1 MRVQRVV
8 FEMVLIVLVI
18 IGSESPCPAAS
29 QRTILDMRGNDI
41 TVPDPLERVALFGGP
56 TGQVAYL
63 MGARDKICAFSKA
76 MKASEL
82 LLELDPS
89 IESVPAPRGTAGNI
103 NLETM
108 IMADPQLVV
117 AGDPDGSI
125 VIRKT
130 GLPVAFLES
139 DMGGGQK
146 MLKEEIRFY
155 ARVFD
160 ARDRGERYIEY
171 LDRITDMVRARVSD
185 IKLADRKAVFHG
197 YGPDHLVT
205 LGGDTF
211 IKERIEIAGC
221 INATDMVG
229 SKGKQE
235 GLHFGLAEI
244 SMEQVLMWNP
254 DLVVIDSGSPQS
266 LFDDARWATVKAVQ
280 RKQVFFQPVGIFIL
294 DRPTA
299 EAAVLHPLW
308 LAKMAYPERFADVD
322 LVAEVMYFYNT
333 LMGLKVT
340 QEQAGKILSGAY
352 KVHFGGPGTH

>member
-1 MRVQRVV
+1 MLVQRS
-8 FEMVLIVLVI
+8 FFCIILMLLIIFSIEPVC
-18 IGSESPCPAAS
+18 SAAS
-29 QRTILDMRGNDI
+29 QRTIVDMRGDEI
-41 TVPDPLERVALFGGP
+41 RVPDPLERVALFGGP

-76 MKASEL
+76 MKASDL
-82 LLELDPS
+82 LAELDPS
-89 IESVPAPRGTAGNI
+89 IKTVPAPRGTAGNI

-108 IMADPQLVV
+108 IMANPQLVV

-125 VIRKT
+125 VSRKT
-130 GLPVAFLES
+130 GLPVAYLES

-160 ARDRGERYIEY
+160 AQARGERYIDY
-171 LDRITDMVRARVSD
+171 LDRITGLIRSRVAD
-185 IKLADRKAVFHG
+185 INPADRKVVFHG

-254 DLVVIDSGSPQS
+254 DLLVIDSGSPQS
-266 LFDDARWATVKAVQ
+266 LFKDARWATVKAVQ
-280 RKQVFFQPVGIFIL
+280 QKQVFFQPVGIFIL

-308 LAKMAYPERFADVD
+308 LAKMAYPDRFEDVD
-322 LVAEVMYFYNT
+322 LVAEVMHFYNT